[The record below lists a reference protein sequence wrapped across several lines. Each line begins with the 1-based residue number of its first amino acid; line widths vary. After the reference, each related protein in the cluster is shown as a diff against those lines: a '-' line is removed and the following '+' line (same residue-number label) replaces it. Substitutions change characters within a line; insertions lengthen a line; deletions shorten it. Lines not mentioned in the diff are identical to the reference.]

1 MKIDLKRENDVLTI
15 SLGGRLDTST
25 APELDAELNGALEGV
40 KTLYFDFKDLD
51 YLSSAGLRILLIT
64 HKTMSKQG
72 KMILRNVNDLIMETF
87 DMTGF
92 SSILTIEEA

>member
-15 SLGGRLDTST
+15 SLEGRLDTSS

>member
-15 SLGGRLDTST
+15 SLAGRLDTST
-25 APELDAELNGALEGV
+25 APELDAALNGALEGV

-92 SSILTIEEA
+92 SSILTIEED